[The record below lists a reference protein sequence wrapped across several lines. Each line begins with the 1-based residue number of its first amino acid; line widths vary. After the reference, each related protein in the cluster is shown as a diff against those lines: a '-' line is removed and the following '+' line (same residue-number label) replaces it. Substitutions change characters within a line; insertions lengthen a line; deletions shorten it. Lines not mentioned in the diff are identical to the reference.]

1 MQRKLTIMTSK
12 HPSSLLAWLFV
23 MLPILAFFSAC
34 SNHKAGD
41 EQKAYAL
48 FLEAINHN
56 AAGDKKLAITLIDSA
71 LQMNAADT
79 TRSWLTCEKTTA
91 LVDLGK

>member
-1 MQRKLTIMTSK
+1 MTSK
-12 HPSSLLAWLFV
+12 HPSSLLAWLFI
-23 MLPILAFFSAC
+23 MLPILTLFAAC

-41 EQKAYAL
+41 EKKAYAL

-56 AAGDKKLAITLIDSA
+56 AAGDKKTAITLIDSA

-79 TRSWLTCEKTTA
+79 TRSWLTSEK
-91 LVDLGK
+91 LSLIHI